1 MYKVSTV
8 VKLRDTDA
16 AGVLFFG
23 NYFHIIHDA
32 YEAFL
37 ESIDFSMSYILNESP
52 VWLLI
57 AHAEADYKKPLAVGD
72 STVIEI
78 EVGTI
83 GKASFTLKYR
93 VRGSDGT
100 LFAQLKTTHVAV
112 DRKSRKS
119 VRLPESI
126 RDSLSAH
133 LEEPG

>member
-1 MYKVSTV
+1 MYTVSTI
-8 VKLRDTDA
+8 VKLRETDA

-23 NYFHIIHDA
+23 NYFHLTHDA

-37 ESIDFSMSYILNESP
+37 DSIDFSMSYIVNESP

-57 AHAEADYKKPLAVGD
+57 AHAEADYKKPLGVGD
-72 STVIEI
+72 PITIEI

-83 GKASFTLKYR
+83 GKASFTLGYK
-93 VRGSDGT
+93 VKGPDGT

-119 VRLPESI
+119 VRLPDSI
-126 RDSLSAH
+126 RNSLEAH
-133 LEEPG
+133 LEESG